1 MRHLECTDIL
11 SVILDPIQRVSQGG
25 IVVDEDS
32 AILENKKQRYAT
44 VLAAPEFY
52 TITRATGHNTI
63 KHIRTRSPVKA
74 GDRVLVDRF
83 AGVTSVKDGDKTI
96 HLIRFD
102 EIIGIVDEEENDDPA
117 AQA

>member
-1 MRHLECTDIL
+1 M
-11 SVILDPIQRVSQGG
+11 
-25 IVVDEDS
+25 
-32 AILENKKQRYAT
+32 
-44 VLAAPEFY
+44 
-52 TITRATGHNTI
+52 
-63 KHIRTRSPVKA
+63 
-74 GDRVLVDRF
+74 LVDRF

>member
-1 MRHLECTDIL
+1 MRFSPPPE
-11 SVILDPIQRVSQGG
+11 VW
-25 IVVDEDS
+25 
-32 AILENKKQRYAT
+32 AT
-44 VLAAPEFY
+44 
-52 TITRATGHNTI
+52 
-63 KHIRTRSPVKA
+63 HIRTRSPVKA

-83 AGVTSVKDGDKTI
+83 AGVTSVKDGDKNI

>member
-1 MRHLECTDIL
+1 M
-11 SVILDPIQRVSQGG
+11 
-25 IVVDEDS
+25 
-32 AILENKKQRYAT
+32 
-44 VLAAPEFY
+44 
-52 TITRATGHNTI
+52 
-63 KHIRTRSPVKA
+63 KA

-83 AGVTSVKDGDKTI
+83 AGVTSVKDGDKNI